1 MTNIPNK
8 QAEIYELQTML
19 RLLSQ
24 TDNSIPLVNPDGI
37 FGPETERAV
46 LAFQSNMGL
55 PPTGA
60 VDFGTWNAI
69 TTAYRSTKE
78 FAQKGVALFPF
89 PPNGYT
95 VGRNEKSDL
104 VCIIQIMLS
113 GIDVV
118 YGSFSDIKINGTYDE
133 ITEKAVRHFQKI
145 NRLPQTG
152 IVDVF
157 TWNRL
162 AGDHNRFALNPLY
175 TG

>member
-1 MTNIPNK
+1 MTDQSNNRP
-8 QAEIYELQTML
+8 EIYELQTML
-19 RLLSQ
+19 RLLAQ
-24 TDNSIPLVNPDGI
+24 TDGSIPLVNPDGI

-55 PPTGA
+55 SPTGI
-60 VDFGTWNAI
+60 VDFGTWTAI
-69 TTAYRSTKE
+69 TTAYRSTRE
-78 FAQKGVALFPF
+78 FTQKGIALFPF

-95 VGRNEKSDL
+95 VERNEKSDL

-118 YGSFSDIKINGTYDE
+118 YDVFSNVRISGVYDE
-133 ITEKAVRHFQKI
+133 TTENAVRLFQQI

-152 IVDVF
+152 LVDVM

>member
-1 MTNIPNK
+1 MTDQSNNRP
-8 QAEIYELQTML
+8 EIYELQSML
-19 RLLSQ
+19 RLLAQ
-24 TDNSIPLVNPDGI
+24 TDGSIPLVNPDGI

-55 PPTGA
+55 SPTGI
-60 VDFGTWNAI
+60 VDFGTWTAI
-69 TTAYRSTKE
+69 TTAYRSTRE
-78 FAQKGVALFPF
+78 FTQKGIAFFPF

-95 VGRNEKSDL
+95 VERNEKSDL

-118 YGSFSDIKINGTYDE
+118 YDVFSNVRISGVYDE
-133 ITEKAVRHFQKI
+133 TTENAVRLFQQI

-152 IVDVF
+152 LVDVM

-162 AGDHNRFALNPLY
+162 ASDHNRFAFNPVY

>member
-1 MTNIPNK
+1 MTDQSNNRP
-8 QAEIYELQTML
+8 EIYELQSML
-19 RLLSQ
+19 RLLAQ
-24 TDNSIPLVNPDGI
+24 TDSSIPLVNPDGI

-55 PPTGA
+55 SPTGI
-60 VDFGTWNAI
+60 VDFGTWTAI
-69 TTAYRSTKE
+69 TTAYRSTRE
-78 FAQKGVALFPF
+78 FTQKGIAFFPF

-95 VGRNEKSDL
+95 VERNEKSDL

-118 YGSFSDIKINGTYDE
+118 YDVFSNVRISGVYDE
-133 ITEKAVRHFQKI
+133 TTENAVRLFQQI

-152 IVDVF
+152 LVDVM

>member
-1 MTNIPNK
+1 MTDIPNK
-8 QAEIYELQTML
+8 QAEILELQTML
-19 RLLSQ
+19 RLLAQ
-24 TDNSIPLVNPDGI
+24 TDSSIPLVNPDGI

-55 PPTGA
+55 SPTGI
-60 VDFGTWNAI
+60 VDFGTWTAI

-78 FAQKGVALFPF
+78 FTQKGIALFPF
-89 PPNGYT
+89 PTGGYT
-95 VGRNEKSDL
+95 VERNEKSDL

-118 YGSFSDIKINGTYDE
+118 YDSFSDITISGIYDE
-133 ITEKAVRHFQKI
+133 ITENAVRLFQKI

-152 IVDVF
+152 SVDVM

-162 AGDHNRFALNPLY
+162 ASDHNQFAFNPLY